1 MTYVVTES
9 CIKCKYTDCV
19 EVCPVDCFYEGP
31 EFLVIH
37 PDECI
42 DCGLCEPECP
52 IEAIFADDELPKD
65 QIEFIEI
72 NAKLADVYENITEAS
87 EPLPDADSFK
97 DVEGKKQFLNIGI
110 NTSET
115 MPANNEKNS
124 NTILLYDNGEIV
136 ISNSKFKIDE
146 LSNMDN
152 IIFENALLDNLNK
165 NLVVSLNVEG
175 KAYHEWAMKIMEFLQ
190 KNNSSSTSADDESAM
205 QSMILSIEEILEK

>member
-52 IEAIFADDELPKD
+52 IEAIYADDELPAN
-65 QIEFIEI
+65 QIEFVEI
-72 NAKLADVYENITEAS
+72 NARLADVYENITEAK
-87 EPLPDADSFK
+87 EPLPDADNFK
-97 DVEGKKQFLNIGI
+97 DLENKREFLNIGI
-110 NTSET
+110 NDQNETTS
-115 MPANNEKNS
+115 PIKNS
-124 NTILLYDNGEIV
+124 NTILLYDNGEMV
-136 ISNSKFKIDE
+136 INNSKFKIDD

-152 IIFENALLDNLNK
+152 IIFENTLLDNLNK
-165 NLVVSLNVEG
+165 DNVVNLNVEG

-190 KNNSSSTSADDESAM
+190 KNKFLDVQIKT
-205 QSMILSIEEILEK
+205 LK

>member
-52 IEAIFADDELPKD
+52 IEAIFADDELPAN
-65 QIEFIEI
+65 QIEFVEI
-72 NAKLADVYENITEAS
+72 NARLADVYENITEAK
-87 EPLPDADSFK
+87 EPLPDADHFK
-97 DVEGKKQFLNIGI
+97 DLENKREFLNIGI
-110 NTSET
+110 NNQSET
-115 MPANNEKNS
+115 TSPSENS
-124 NTILLYDNGEIV
+124 NTILLYDNGEMI
-136 ISNSKFKIDE
+136 INNSKFKIGE

-152 IIFENALLDNLNK
+152 IIFENTLLDNLNK
-165 NLVVSLNVEG
+165 DSIVNLNVEG

-190 KNNSSSTSADDESAM
+190 KNKFLDVQIKT
-205 QSMILSIEEILEK
+205 LK

>member
-1 MTYVVTES
+1 MAYVVTES

-52 IEAIFADDELPKD
+52 IEAIFADDELPEN

-72 NAKLADVYENITEAS
+72 NAKLADVYENITEAKD
-87 EPLPDADSFK
+87 PLPDADNFK
-97 DVEGKKQFLNIGI
+97 DVEEKIQFLKIGI
-110 NTSET
+110 DAEDNQTQELKS
-115 MPANNEKNS
+115 NN
-124 NTILLYDNGEIV
+124 IILYDNGEI
-136 ISNSKFKIDE
+136 ILNNSKFKIDE
-146 LSNMDN
+146 LSAVDN
-152 IIFENALLDNLNK
+152 IIFENTLLDGLNK
-165 NLVVSLNVEG
+165 NEVVNLDVEG

-190 KNNSSSTSADDESAM
+190 KNQFSNVQIRT
-205 QSMILSIEEILEK
+205 LKK

>member
-1 MTYVVTES
+1 MAYVVTES

-52 IEAIFADDELPKD
+52 IEAIYSDDELPD
-65 QIEFIEI
+65 NQIEFVEI
-72 NAKLADVYENITEAS
+72 NAKLADVYENITEAK

-97 DVEGKKQFLNIGI
+97 DKTNKREFLNIG
-110 NTSET
+110 N
-115 MPANNEKNS
+115 AYQNES
-124 NTILLYDNGEIV
+124 SISDDTFNTILLYDNGEIV
-136 ISNSKFKIDE
+136 INNAKFKIDD

-152 IIFENALLDNLNK
+152 MIFENTLLDNLNK
-165 NLVVSLNVEG
+165 DNIVNLNVEG

-190 KNNSSSTSADDESAM
+190 KNKF
-205 QSMILSIEEILEK
+205 LEVKIKTLK

>member
-52 IEAIFADDELPKD
+52 IEAIYADDELPAN
-65 QIEFIEI
+65 QIEFVEI
-72 NAKLADVYENITEAS
+72 NARLADVYENITEAR
-87 EPLPDADSFK
+87 EPLPDADNFK
-97 DVEGKKQFLNIGI
+97 DLENKREFLNIGI
-110 NTSET
+110 NDQNETTSPSE
-115 MPANNEKNS
+115 NS
-124 NTILLYDNGEIV
+124 NTILLYDNGEMI
-136 ISNSKFKIDE
+136 INNSKFKIDE

-152 IIFENALLDNLNK
+152 IIFENTLLDNLNK
-165 NLVVSLNVEG
+165 DNIVNLNVEG

-190 KNNSSSTSADDESAM
+190 KNKFLDVQIKT
-205 QSMILSIEEILEK
+205 LK

>member
-52 IEAIFADDELPKD
+52 IEAIYADDELPPN
-65 QIEFIEI
+65 QIEFVEI
-72 NAKLADVYENITEAS
+72 NARLADVYENITEAK
-87 EPLPDADSFK
+87 EPLPDADNFK
-97 DVEGKKQFLNIGI
+97 DLENKREFLNIGI
-110 NTSET
+110 NDQNETKSPSE
-115 MPANNEKNS
+115 NS

-136 ISNSKFKIDE
+136 INNSKFKIDD

-152 IIFENALLDNLNK
+152 IIFENTLLDNLNK
-165 NLVVSLNVEG
+165 DNVVNLNVEG

-190 KNNSSSTSADDESAM
+190 KNKFLDVQIKT
-205 QSMILSIEEILEK
+205 LK

>member
-72 NAKLADVYENITEAS
+72 NAKLADVYENITEAA

-115 MPANNEKNS
+115 VPASNDKNS

-152 IIFENALLDNLNK
+152 IIFENALLDNLDK
-165 NLVVSLNVEG
+165 NLVVSLDVEG

-190 KNNSSSTSADDESAM
+190 KNNFIDVQIKT
-205 QSMILSIEEILEK
+205 LK

>member
-52 IEAIFADDELPKD
+52 IEAIYADDELPAN
-65 QIEFIEI
+65 QIEFVEI
-72 NAKLADVYENITEAS
+72 NARLADVYENITEAK
-87 EPLPDADSFK
+87 EPLPDADHFK
-97 DVEGKKQFLNIGI
+97 DLENKREFLNIGI
-110 NTSET
+110 NNQSET
-115 MPANNEKNS
+115 TSPSENS

-136 ISNSKFKIDE
+136 INNSKFKIDE

-152 IIFENALLDNLNK
+152 IIFKNTLLDNLKKDN
-165 NLVVSLNVEG
+165 VVNLNVEG

-190 KNNSSSTSADDESAM
+190 KNKFLDVQIKT
-205 QSMILSIEEILEK
+205 LK

>member
-152 IIFENALLDNLNK
+152 IIFENALLDNLDK
-165 NLVVSLNVEG
+165 NLVVSLDVEG

-190 KNNSSSTSADDESAM
+190 KNNFIDVQIKT
-205 QSMILSIEEILEK
+205 LK

>member
-42 DCGLCEPECP
+42 DCGLCVPECP
-52 IEAIFADDELPKD
+52 IEAIYPDDELPND
-65 QIEFIEI
+65 QIEFVEI
-72 NAKLADVYENITEAS
+72 NAKLADVYENITES
-87 EPLPDADSFK
+87 KEPLPDADNFK
-97 DVEGKKQFLNIGI
+97 DLENKKQFLNIDIGNKEKAPI
-110 NTSET
+110 NEI
-115 MPANNEKNS
+115 NS
-124 NTILLYDNGEIV
+124 NTILLYDNGDIV
-136 ISNSKFKIDE
+136 INNTKFKINE

-152 IIFENALLDNLNK
+152 IIFENTLLDNLDK
-165 NLVVSLNVEG
+165 EKVVCLNVEG

-190 KNNSSSTSADDESAM
+190 KNKFLDVQIKT
-205 QSMILSIEEILEK
+205 LK

>member
-1 MTYVVTES
+1 MHSLAIMTYVVTES

-52 IEAIFADDELPKD
+52 IEAIFADDELPAN
-65 QIEFIEI
+65 QIEFVEI
-72 NAKLADVYENITEAS
+72 NARLADVYENITEAK
-87 EPLPDADSFK
+87 EPLPDADHFK
-97 DVEGKKQFLNIGI
+97 DLENKREFLNIGI
-110 NTSET
+110 NNQSET
-115 MPANNEKNS
+115 TSPSENS
-124 NTILLYDNGEIV
+124 NTILLYDNGEMI
-136 ISNSKFKIDE
+136 INNSKFKIDE

-152 IIFENALLDNLNK
+152 IIFENTLLDNLNK
-165 NLVVSLNVEG
+165 DSIVNLNVEG

-190 KNNSSSTSADDESAM
+190 KNKFLDVQIKT
-205 QSMILSIEEILEK
+205 LK

>member
-52 IEAIFADDELPKD
+52 IEAIYADDEVPND
-65 QIEFIEI
+65 QIDFIEI
-72 NAKLADVYENITEAS
+72 NAKLSDVYENITEAK
-87 EPLPDADSFK
+87 EPLPEAEDYK
-97 DVEGKKQFLNIGI
+97 DIKNKKDFLNIGI
-110 NTSET
+110 
-115 MPANNEKNS
+115 PNNETSAEDINLKS
-124 NTILLYDNGEIV
+124 NNIMLYDNGEIV
-136 ISNSKFKIDE
+136 INNSTFKINE
-146 LSNMDN
+146 LSNIDN
-152 IIFENALLDNLNK
+152 IIFENTLLDNLK
-165 NLVVSLNVEG
+165 KDEVVNLNVEG

-190 KNNSSSTSADDESAM
+190 KNQFSNVQIRT
-205 QSMILSIEEILEK
+205 LK

>member
-52 IEAIFADDELPKD
+52 IDAIFADDELPKD

-72 NAKLADVYENITEAS
+72 NAKLADVYENITEAA

-110 NTSET
+110 NTADISSAT
-115 MPANNEKNS
+115 NEKNS

-136 ISNSKFKIDE
+136 ISNSRFRIDE

-152 IIFENALLDNLNK
+152 IIFENALLDNLDK
-165 NLVVSLNVEG
+165 NLVVSLDVEG

-190 KNNSSSTSADDESAM
+190 KNNFIDVQIKT
-205 QSMILSIEEILEK
+205 LK

>member
-72 NAKLADVYENITEAS
+72 NAKLADVYENITEAA

-110 NTSET
+110 NTGDITSAT
-115 MPANNEKNS
+115 NEKNS

-136 ISNSKFKIDE
+136 ISNSRFRIDE

-152 IIFENALLDNLNK
+152 IIFENALLDNLDK
-165 NLVVSLNVEG
+165 NLVVNLNVEG
-175 KAYHEWAMKIMEFLQ
+175 KAYHQWAMKIMEFLQ
-190 KNNSSSTSADDESAM
+190 KNNFIDVQIKT
-205 QSMILSIEEILEK
+205 LK

>member
-1 MTYVVTES
+1 MHSLAIMTYVVTES

-52 IEAIFADDELPKD
+52 IEAIYADDELPAN
-65 QIEFIEI
+65 QIEFVEI
-72 NAKLADVYENITEAS
+72 NARLADVYENITEAK
-87 EPLPDADSFK
+87 EPLPDADHFK
-97 DVEGKKQFLNIGI
+97 DKNNKREFLNIGI
-110 NTSET
+110 NNQSET
-115 MPANNEKNS
+115 TSSIENS
-124 NTILLYDNGEIV
+124 NTILLYDNGEI
-136 ISNSKFKIDE
+136 IINNSKFKIHE

-152 IIFENALLDNLNK
+152 IIFENTLLDNLRKDN
-165 NLVVSLNVEG
+165 VVNLNVEG

-190 KNNSSSTSADDESAM
+190 KNKFLDVQIKT
-205 QSMILSIEEILEK
+205 LK

>member
-1 MTYVVTES
+1 MAYVVTES

-52 IEAIFADDELPKD
+52 IEAIYADDELPEN

-72 NAKLADVYENITEAS
+72 NAKLADVYENITEAKDA
-87 EPLPDADSFK
+87 LPDAENFK
-97 DVEGKKQFLNIGI
+97 DIEEKVHFLNIEVA
-110 NTSET
+110 TEEADSSEIKS
-115 MPANNEKNS
+115 NN
-124 NTILLYDNGEIV
+124 ILLYDNGEIV
-136 ISNSKFKIDE
+136 LNNSKFKIDE
-146 LSNMDN
+146 LSTVDN
-152 IIFENALLDNLNK
+152 IIFENTLLDNLK
-165 NLVVSLNVEG
+165 KDEVVNLDVEG

-190 KNNSSSTSADDESAM
+190 KNQFSNVQIRT
-205 QSMILSIEEILEK
+205 LKK

>member
-42 DCGLCEPECP
+42 DCGVCEPECP
-52 IEAIFADDELPKD
+52 IEAIYADDELPAN
-65 QIEFIEI
+65 QIEFVEI
-72 NAKLADVYENITEAS
+72 NARLADVYENITEAK
-87 EPLPDADSFK
+87 EPLPDADNFK
-97 DVEGKKQFLNIGI
+97 DLENKREFLNIGI
-110 NTSET
+110 NNQNETTSPSE
-115 MPANNEKNS
+115 NS
-124 NTILLYDNGEIV
+124 NMILLYDNGEMV
-136 ISNSKFKIDE
+136 INNTKFKIDD

-152 IIFENALLDNLNK
+152 IIFKNTLLDNLKKDN
-165 NLVVSLNVEG
+165 VVNLNVEG

-190 KNNSSSTSADDESAM
+190 KNKFLDVQIKT
-205 QSMILSIEEILEK
+205 LK

>member
-110 NTSET
+110 NISET

-152 IIFENALLDNLNK
+152 IIFENALLDNLDK

-190 KNNSSSTSADDESAM
+190 KNNFIDVQIKT
-205 QSMILSIEEILEK
+205 LK

>member
-72 NAKLADVYENITEAS
+72 NAKLADVYENITEAA

-97 DVEGKKQFLNIGI
+97 DVEGKKQFLKIGI
-110 NTSET
+110 NTSESV
-115 MPANNEKNS
+115 PANNEKNS

-152 IIFENALLDNLNK
+152 IIFENALLDNLDK
-165 NLVVSLNVEG
+165 NLVVSLDVEG

-190 KNNSSSTSADDESAM
+190 KNNFIDVQIKT
-205 QSMILSIEEILEK
+205 LK

>member
-52 IEAIFADDELPKD
+52 IEAIYADDELPAN
-65 QIEFIEI
+65 QIEFVEI
-72 NAKLADVYENITEAS
+72 NARLADVYENITEAK
-87 EPLPDADSFK
+87 EPLPDADNFK
-97 DVEGKKQFLNIGI
+97 DLENKREFLNIGI
-110 NTSET
+110 NNQNETTSPSE
-115 MPANNEKNS
+115 NS
-124 NTILLYDNGEIV
+124 NMILLYDNGEMV
-136 ISNSKFKIDE
+136 INNTKLKIDD

-152 IIFENALLDNLNK
+152 IIFKNTLLDNLKKDN
-165 NLVVSLNVEG
+165 VVNLNVEG

-190 KNNSSSTSADDESAM
+190 KNKFLDVQIKT
-205 QSMILSIEEILEK
+205 LK

>member
-1 MTYVVTES
+1 MAYVVTES

-52 IEAIFADDELPKD
+52 IEAIYSDDELPD
-65 QIEFIEI
+65 NQIEFVEI
-72 NAKLADVYENITEAS
+72 NAKLADVYENITEAK

-97 DVEGKKQFLNIGI
+97 DKTNKREFLNIGI
-110 NTSET
+110 
-115 MPANNEKNS
+115 ANQDES
-124 NTILLYDNGEIV
+124 SISDDTFNTILLYDNGEIV
-136 ISNSKFKIDE
+136 INNAKFKIDD

-152 IIFENALLDNLNK
+152 MIFENTLLDNLNK
-165 NLVVSLNVEG
+165 DNIVNLNVEG

-190 KNNSSSTSADDESAM
+190 KNKF
-205 QSMILSIEEILEK
+205 LEVKIKTLK

>member
-42 DCGLCEPECP
+42 DCGLCVPECP
-52 IEAIFADDELPKD
+52 IEAIYPDDELPNN
-65 QIEFIEI
+65 QIEFVEI
-72 NAKLADVYENITEAS
+72 NAKLADVYENITES
-87 EPLPDADSFK
+87 KEPLPDADNFK
-97 DVEGKKQFLNIGI
+97 DVENKKQFLNIDIGNKEKAPI
-110 NTSET
+110 NEI
-115 MPANNEKNS
+115 NS
-124 NTILLYDNGEIV
+124 NTILLYDNGDIV
-136 ISNSKFKIDE
+136 INNTKFKINE

-152 IIFENALLDNLNK
+152 IIFENTLLDNLDK
-165 NLVVSLNVEG
+165 EKVVCLNVEG

-190 KNNSSSTSADDESAM
+190 KI
-205 QSMILSIEEILEK
+205 IL